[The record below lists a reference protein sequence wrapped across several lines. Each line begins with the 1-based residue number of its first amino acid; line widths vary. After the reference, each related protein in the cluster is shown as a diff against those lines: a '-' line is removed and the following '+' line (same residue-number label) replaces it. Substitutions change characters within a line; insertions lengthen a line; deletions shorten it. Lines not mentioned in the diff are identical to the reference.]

1 MSVISV
7 RLDDDVQATLEEVA
21 AASGMGLSTYL
32 RRMAESEVRR
42 VKRER
47 IRAQS
52 RTVAKYVAASADAR
66 AFYDDW
72 GIPTAEGESR

>member
-1 MSVISV
+1 MSVVSV
-7 RLDDDVQATLEEVA
+7 RLDAEVQAVLEEVA

-32 RRMAESEVRR
+32 RRMAESEARR
-42 VKRER
+42 IKCER

-52 RTVAKYVAASADAR
+52 RAVAEYIATSEDAQ

-72 GIPTAEGESR
+72 GTPTAEGGSQ